1 MPKHTKK
8 LLPNN
13 LSLRAGTEE
22 IDAYRTLAAGLRGTP
37 IPPGEILAN
46 VPLFLTR
53 SSFSH
58 LLFLDDLY
66 RRILGTPGQIFEFG
80 VRWGRN
86 LAAFHTLRTI
96 YEPYNTARHIVGF
109 DTFSG
114 FPNTASEDGRHAII
128 HKGALTVSRDY
139 EDQLAILLEAHQRLG
154 PRGHLKR
161 FELVKGDVTRTL
173 PRHLRAHP
181 EALVALA
188 YFDLD
193 LYKPTRAC
201 LRALKPRL
209 TRGSILVFDELGLP
223 EFPGETTAVLQELG
237 ATGIRL
243 QRDPRVAHQA
253 FVVVE

>member
-1 MPKHTKK
+1 MAKPKKK
-8 LLPNN
+8 PSLNN
-13 LSLRAGTEE
+13 LPLRAAAEE
-22 IDAYRTLAAGLRGTP
+22 VAAYRTLAAGLRESP
-37 IPPGEILAN
+37 IPSSEILAN
-46 VPLFLTR
+46 VSLFLTR
-53 SSFSH
+53 SSLSH

-86 LAAFHTLRTI
+86 LAAFHTFRTI
-96 YEPYNTARHIVGF
+96 YEPYNTARQIVGF

-114 FPNTASEDGRHAII
+114 FPTTAVEDGRHAII
-128 HKGALTVSRDY
+128 HRGALTVSRNY
-139 EDQLAILLEAHQRLG
+139 EDNLTTLLEAHQQLG

-193 LYKPTRAC
+193 LYQPTRAC
-201 LRALKPRL
+201 LRALKLRL
-209 TRGSILVFDELGLP
+209 TQGSVLVFDQLGLP
-223 EFPGETTAVLQELG
+223 EFPGETTAVLDELG
-237 ATGIRL
+237 VSGLRL
-243 QRDPRVAHQA
+243 QRDPRCAHQA
-253 FVVVE
+253 FIVIS